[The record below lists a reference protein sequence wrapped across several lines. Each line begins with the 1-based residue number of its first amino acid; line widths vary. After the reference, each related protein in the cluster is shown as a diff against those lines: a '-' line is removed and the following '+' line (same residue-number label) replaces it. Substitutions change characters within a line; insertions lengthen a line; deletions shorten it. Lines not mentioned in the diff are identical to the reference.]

1 MIMNALDEVLFW
13 DDIETLITFTKQNSK
28 RFYPHDFENYRKSQ
42 DSFFKSV
49 IPDKAEFI
57 RRLQHYAAVGKPIWI
72 AGRNG
77 LSDDIDA
84 DTMIKAI
91 SVSSKISNGEQK
103 AKQASKWQENNPS
116 FWKFYADNIL
126 HLKNN
131 RILELTVGAGGGTN
145 AVMKEMT
152 ECDYYMGVDIDFVCA
167 KNADALAK
175 YYGINGL
182 GIATSLWKL
191 PFDDCM
197 FTSVCSNVGLEECR
211 EIPTIVAEAYRVL
224 KPGGLFITQQVG
236 TENDRELVKL
246 LCGETEMPFPEQNL
260 DVTSRKFR
268 EAGFSALRGEEYFG
282 PIRFFDVG
290 ALVWF
295 ARIIQWEF
303 PDFSVDTHLDN
314 LLNAQKILEEHG
326 SINGS
331 IHRFL
336 LVARKEKL

>member
-13 DDIETLITFTKQNSK
+13 DDIETLITFTRQNSK

-42 DSFFKSV
+42 DAFFKSV

-57 RRLQHYAAVGKPIWI
+57 RRLQQYAAVGKPIWI

-224 KPGGLFITQQVG
+224 KPGGKIVLHCVNTRKMQSYERFEQYGFSEEEMIYWSKEVRLYTSAEGV
-236 TENDRELVKL
+236 EELLND
-246 LCGETEMPFPEQNL
+246 
-260 DVTSRKFR
+260 
-268 EAGFSALRGEEYFG
+268 AGFNFYR
-282 PIRFFDVG
+282 R
-290 ALVWF
+290 LVD
-295 ARIIQWEF
+295 EK
-303 PDFSVDTHLDN
+303 L
-314 LLNAQKILEEHG
+314 G
-326 SINGS
+326 SI
-331 IHRFL
+331 
-336 LVARKEKL
+336 LVYEK

>member
-1 MIMNALDEVLFW
+1 MIINALDEVLFW

-42 DSFFKSV
+42 DAFFKSV

-57 RRLQHYAAVGKPIWI
+57 RRLQQYAAVGKPIWI

-103 AKQASKWQENNPS
+103 AKRASKWQENNPS

-211 EIPTIVAEAYRVL
+211 ENPTIVAEAYRVL
-224 KPGGLFITQQVG
+224 KPGGKIVLHCVNTRKMQSYERFEQYGFSEEEMIYWSKEVRMYTSAEGVA
-236 TENDRELVKL
+236 ELLND
-246 LCGETEMPFPEQNL
+246 
-260 DVTSRKFR
+260 
-268 EAGFSALRGEEYFG
+268 AGFNFYR
-282 PIRFFDVG
+282 R
-290 ALVWF
+290 LVD
-295 ARIIQWEF
+295 EK
-303 PDFSVDTHLDN
+303 L
-314 LLNAQKILEEHG
+314 G
-326 SINGS
+326 SI
-331 IHRFL
+331 
-336 LVARKEKL
+336 LVFEK

>member
-13 DDIETLITFTKQNSK
+13 DDIETLITFTKQNSE
-28 RFYPHDFENYRKSQ
+28 RFYPHDFDNYRKSQ
-42 DSFFKSV
+42 DAFFKSV
-49 IPDKAEFI
+49 ILDKAEFI

-77 LSDDIDA
+77 LSDDFDE

-103 AKQASKWQENNPS
+103 AKRASKWQENNPS

-224 KPGGLFITQQVG
+224 KPGGKIVLHCVNTRKMQSYERFEQYGFSEEEMMHWSKEIRMYTSAEGV
-236 TENDRELVKL
+236 EELLND
-246 LCGETEMPFPEQNL
+246 
-260 DVTSRKFR
+260 
-268 EAGFSALRGEEYFG
+268 AGFHFYR
-282 PIRFFDVG
+282 R
-290 ALVWF
+290 LVD
-295 ARIIQWEF
+295 EK
-303 PDFSVDTHLDN
+303 L
-314 LLNAQKILEEHG
+314 G
-326 SINGS
+326 SI
-331 IHRFL
+331 
-336 LVARKEKL
+336 LVFEK

>member
-42 DSFFKSV
+42 DDFFKSV

-57 RRLQHYAAVGKPIWI
+57 RRLQQYAAVGKPIWI

-197 FTSVCSNVGLEECR
+197 FTSVCSNAGLEECR
-211 EIPTIVAEAYRVL
+211 EIPTIIAEAYRVL
-224 KPGGLFITQQVG
+224 KPGAKIVLHCVNTRKMQSYERFEQYGFSEDEMIYWSKEVRMYTSAEGVEELL
-236 TENDRELVKL
+236 ND
-246 LCGETEMPFPEQNL
+246 
-260 DVTSRKFR
+260 
-268 EAGFSALRGEEYFG
+268 AGFNFYR
-282 PIRFFDVG
+282 R
-290 ALVWF
+290 LVD
-295 ARIIQWEF
+295 EK
-303 PDFSVDTHLDN
+303 L
-314 LLNAQKILEEHG
+314 G
-326 SINGS
+326 SI
-331 IHRFL
+331 
-336 LVARKEKL
+336 LVFEK

>member
-42 DSFFKSV
+42 DAFFKSV

-57 RRLQHYAAVGKPIWI
+57 RRLQQYAAVGKPIWI

-224 KPGGLFITQQVG
+224 KPGGKIVLHCVNTRKMQSYERFEQYGFSEEEMIYWSKEVRMYTSAEGV
-236 TENDRELVKL
+236 EELLND
-246 LCGETEMPFPEQNL
+246 
-260 DVTSRKFR
+260 
-268 EAGFSALRGEEYFG
+268 AGFNFYR
-282 PIRFFDVG
+282 R
-290 ALVWF
+290 LVD
-295 ARIIQWEF
+295 EK
-303 PDFSVDTHLDN
+303 L
-314 LLNAQKILEEHG
+314 G
-326 SINGS
+326 SIL
-331 IHRFL
+331 IY
-336 LVARKEKL
+336 EK

>member
-1 MIMNALDEVLFW
+1 MILNALDEILFW

-42 DSFFKSV
+42 DAFFKSV
-49 IPDKAEFI
+49 IPDKAEFV
-57 RRLQHYAAVGKPIWI
+57 RRLQYYAAVGRPIWI
-72 AGRNG
+72 SGRNE
-77 LSDDIDA
+77 LSDDIDSGA
-84 DTMIKAI
+84 MIKAI

-224 KPGGLFITQQVG
+224 KPGGKIVMHCVNTRKMQSYERFEQYGFSEEEMIYWSKEVRMYTSAEGVEELL
-236 TENDRELVKL
+236 ND
-246 LCGETEMPFPEQNL
+246 
-260 DVTSRKFR
+260 
-268 EAGFSALRGEEYFG
+268 AGFNFYR
-282 PIRFFDVG
+282 R
-290 ALVWF
+290 LVD
-295 ARIIQWEF
+295 EK
-303 PDFSVDTHLDN
+303 L
-314 LLNAQKILEEHG
+314 G
-326 SINGS
+326 SI
-331 IHRFL
+331 
-336 LVARKEKL
+336 LVFEK